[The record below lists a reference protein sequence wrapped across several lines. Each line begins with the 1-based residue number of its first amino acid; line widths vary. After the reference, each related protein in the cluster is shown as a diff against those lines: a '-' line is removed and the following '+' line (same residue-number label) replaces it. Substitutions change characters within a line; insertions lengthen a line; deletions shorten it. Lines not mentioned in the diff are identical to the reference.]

1 VSAGVR
7 SLDGRPDGHSGDVRQ
22 CLRSDSARSARAVGM
37 ADPAGRRPCPPAWK
51 RAVACG
57 GSGSGPVSGYTLAKS
72 ATAAAGAT
80 LCPCGGRQTGG
91 GQTPVQGVRPPRTP
105 AWPPSP
111 ACPHIAGHLPSGR
124 RSFRKQRTVNRRSLR
139 LVTTSSTLPQGRPAG
154 GRLRRPS
161 SADRDHRRQP
171 GGARPRLLLHG
182 YSHAVTH
189 QHLSA
194 VSADHAKDDV
204 ELKARWTWRGRH
216 SLEMRCT
223 RSTC

>member
-1 VSAGVR
+1 VPAVGQR
-7 SLDGRPDGHSGDVRQ
+7 SFRTGCWHGRPGRTPTMPS
-22 CLRSDSARSARAVGM
+22 CLEA
-37 ADPAGRRPCPPAWK
+37 
-51 RAVACG
+51 AVACG

-154 GRLRRPS
+154 GRPRRAS

-189 QHLSA
+189 QHLGA
-194 VSADHAKDDV
+194 VGAHHTKHDV
-204 ELKARWTWRGRH
+204 ELEAGGTRRRRH
-216 SLEMRCT
+216 PLEMRCT
-223 RSTC
+223 CSAC